1 MNLTHLTPAGLA
13 FILSSGAIAGLIAE
27 WLLCDDDEPDPALS
41 LERLPSSV
49 VREIE
54 DTPGREQTAHLPS
67 VLEELGLL

>member
-13 FILSSGAIAGLIAE
+13 FVLSSGAIAAKVVE
-27 WLLCDDDEPDPALS
+27 WLKRDEPDPALS

-54 DTPGREQTAHLPS
+54 DTPAREQVTAHIPK
-67 VLEELGLL
+67 VIERLL